1 LGLKDY
7 KIAWFTEGGWQGKV
21 SLDNPNMRN
30 DVSTMYTL
38 GAEHFPIFQI
48 PQVVQHF
55 GENHFDFGIV
65 TLPKTNTEQLMK
77 FDMMGDLKKLCKKTI
92 SMQEGP
98 HWLFQDY
105 TMEQQ
110 IWWFNALTEF
120 DMLFGHNLKDV
131 RYYKGLTNKPVH
143 KMPTLMLTERLGI
156 TSRSEILVDNY
167 GDLPSP
173 SSYKEDKVI
182 IGGNMVRWYG
192 GFDSYMVAQEFGVP
206 ISAPS
211 MGRKIDREDEM
222 DINHFPYMTWV
233 EWINNLS
240 QFKYGVHLMPTHAA
254 GTFTLNCAF
263 HGIPC
268 IGYEG
273 LDTQEELHPYL
284 TVVDGDVEQAKQ
296 YVRELRDDEEFYKE
310 CSETSKDYYQRSLYN
325 EKNFIP
331 YITRIFE
338 ELHEDN

>member
-1 LGLKDY
+1 MLKDY

-21 SLDNPNMRN
+21 GLDNPNMRN
-30 DVSTMYTL
+30 DVATMYTL
-38 GAEHFPIFQI
+38 GAEHYPIFQI
-48 PQVVQHF
+48 SEVLQHF

-65 TLPKTNTEQLMK
+65 TLPKTKTEELLK

-110 IWWFNALTEF
+110 IWWFNALSEF
-120 DMLFGHNLKDV
+120 DMLFAHNHKDV
-131 RYYKGLTNKPVH
+131 NYYKGITNKPVH

-156 TSRSEILVDNY
+156 E
-167 GDLPSP
+167 
-173 SSYKEDKVI
+173 SSKQKNDSVI

-192 GFDSYMVAQEFGVP
+192 GFDSYIVAQEFGVP

-211 MGRKIDREDEM
+211 MGRKIDREDEL
-222 DINHFPYMTWV
+222 DINYFPYMTWT

-254 GTFTLNCAF
+254 GTFALNCAF

-273 LDTQEELHPYL
+273 LDTQEELHPRL
-284 TVVDGDVEQAKQ
+284 TVRDGDMTLAKQ
-296 YVRELRDDEEFYKE
+296 YARDLKNDEDFYIE
-310 CSETSKDYYQRSLYN
+310 CAESCRKNYKFSKYN
-325 EKNFIP
+325 ESEFTP
-331 YITRIFE
+331 YITKILE
-338 ELHEDN
+338 ELKNG

>member
-1 LGLKDY
+1 MGLKNY

-30 DVSTMYTL
+30 DVSTKYIL
-38 GAEHFPIFQI
+38 GAEHYPIFSI
-48 PQVVQHF
+48 PQVLQHF
-55 GENHFDFGIV
+55 GENYFDFGIV

-77 FDMMGDLKKLCKKTI
+77 FDMMGDLKKLCNRTI

-110 IWWFNALTEF
+110 IWWYNALTEF
-120 DMLFGHNLKDV
+120 DMLFAHNLKDV
-131 RYYKGLTNKPVH
+131 RYYKGLVNKPVH
-143 KMPTLMLTERLGI
+143 KMPTLMLAERLGI
-156 TSRSEILVDNY
+156 QPRNEWSDA
-167 GDLPSP
+167 
-173 SSYKEDKVI
+173 VI

-192 GFDSYMVAQEFGVP
+192 GFDSYIVAQEFDMP
-206 ISAPS
+206 IVAPS

-222 DINHFPYMTWV
+222 DIQHLPYMTWV
-233 EWINNLS
+233 EWMNNLS
-240 QFKYGVHLMPTHAA
+240 QYHVGVHMMPTHAA
-254 GTFTLNCAF
+254 GTFALNCAF

-268 IGYEG
+268 IGYVD
-273 LDTQEELHPYL
+273 LDTQEELHPHL
-284 TVVDGDVEQAKQ
+284 TVADGDMEQAKQ
-296 YVRELRDDEEFYKE
+296 YARELRDDEEFYKE

-325 EKNFIP
+325 EKNFVP

-338 ELHEDN
+338 ELL

>member
-1 LGLKDY
+1 MLKDY

-21 SLDNPNMRN
+21 GLDNPNMRN
-30 DVSTMYTL
+30 DVATMYTL
-38 GAEHFPIFQI
+38 GAEHYPIFQI
-48 PQVVQHF
+48 SEVLQHF

-65 TLPKTNTEQLMK
+65 TLPKTKTEELLK

-110 IWWFNALTEF
+110 IWWFNALSEF
-120 DMLFGHNLKDV
+120 DMLFAHNHKDV
-131 RYYKGLTNKPVH
+131 NYYKGITNKPVH
-143 KMPTLMLTERLGI
+143 KMPTLMLTEKLGI
-156 TSRSEILVDNY
+156 VPKCDTMMDEY

-173 SSYKEDKVI
+173 KAYEEDKVI

-192 GFDSYMVAQEFGVP
+192 GFDSYIVAQEFGVP

-222 DINHFPYMTWV
+222 DINHFPYMTWT

-254 GTFTLNCAF
+254 GTFALNCAF

-273 LDTQEELHPYL
+273 LDTQEELHPQL
-284 TVVDGDVEQAKQ
+284 TVRDGDMISAKQ
-296 YVRELRDDEEFYKE
+296 YARDLKNDEDFYIE
-310 CSETSKDYYQRSLYN
+310 CAESCRKNYKFSKYN
-325 EKNFIP
+325 ESEFTP
-331 YITRIFE
+331 YITKILE
-338 ELHEDN
+338 ELKNG

>member
-1 LGLKDY
+1 MGLKDY
-7 KIAWFTEGGWQGKV
+7 KIVWFTEQGMNGKI

-38 GAEHFPIFQI
+38 DVEHYQIFNI
-48 PQVVQHF
+48 PQVLQHF
-55 GENHFDFGIV
+55 GEGYFDFGIV
-65 TLPKTNTEQLMK
+65 TLPKTNTEHLLK
-77 FDMMGDLKKLCKKTI
+77 FDLIGNLKKLCKKTI

-110 IWWFNALTEF
+110 IWWFNTLTEF
-120 DMLFGHNLKDV
+120 DMLFAHNLKDV
-131 RYYKGLTNKPVH
+131 SYYKGLVNKPVH

-173 SSYKEDKVI
+173 NAYKEEKAI

-192 GFDSYMVAQEFGVP
+192 GFDSYMVAQEFEVP

-211 MGRKIDREDEM
+211 MGRKIDREDEL
-222 DINHFPYMTWV
+222 DINHFPYMTWI
-233 EWINNLS
+233 EWMNTLS
-240 QFKYGVHLMPTHAA
+240 QFKYGVHMMPTHAA
-254 GTFTLNCAF
+254 GTFALNCAF

-268 IGYEG
+268 IGYAG
-273 LDTQEELHPYL
+273 LDTQEELHPHL
-284 TVVDGDVEQAKQ
+284 TVSDGDIEQAKQ
-296 YVRELRDDEEFYKE
+296 YTRELKEDEEFYKE
-310 CSETSKDYYQRSLYN
+310 CSETSREYYNNSLYN
-325 EKNFIP
+325 EKNFVP

-338 ELHEDN
+338 ELHENN

>member
-1 LGLKDY
+1 VGLKDY
-7 KIAWFTEGGWQGKV
+7 KIVWFTEGGWQGKV
-21 SLDNPNMRN
+21 GLDNPNMRN
-30 DVSTMYTL
+30 DVSTMYTV
-38 GAEHFPIFQI
+38 GAEHYPIFQI
-48 PQVVQHF
+48 PQVLQHF

-65 TLPKTNTEQLMK
+65 TLPKTNTEELMK

-110 IWWFNALTEF
+110 IWWYNALTEF
-120 DMLFGHNLKDV
+120 DMLFAHNNKDV
-131 RYYKGLTNKPVH
+131 KYYNGLTNKPVH
-143 KMPTLMLTERLGI
+143 KMPTLMLAERLGI
-156 TSRSEILVDNY
+156 ESNRGKNDS
-167 GDLPSP
+167 
-173 SSYKEDKVI
+173 VI

-192 GFDSYMVAQEFGVP
+192 GFDSYIVAQEFGVP

-233 EWINNLS
+233 EWINNLGK
-240 QFKYGVHLMPTHAA
+240 FKYGVHLMPTHAA

-268 IGYEG
+268 IGYKG
-273 LDTQEELHPYL
+273 LDTQEELHPL
-284 TVVDGDVEQAKQ
+284 LSVDDGDMETAMKLARRLKDGQ
-296 YVRELRDDEEFYKE
+296 FYEE
-310 CSETSKDYYQRSLYN
+310 CSIMCRENYESSLYI
-325 EKNFIP
+325 EERCTE
-331 YITRIFE
+331 YLSLIFE
-338 ELHEDN
+338 DLINE

>member
-1 LGLKDY
+1 MGLKDY

-30 DVSTMYTL
+30 DVSTKYIL
-38 GAEHFPIFQI
+38 GAEHYPIFSI
-48 PQVVQHF
+48 PQVLQHF
-55 GENHFDFGIV
+55 GENYFDFGIV

-77 FDMMGDLKKLCKKTI
+77 FDMIGNLKKLCKKTI

-110 IWWFNALTEF
+110 IWWFNSLTEF
-120 DMLFGHNLKDV
+120 DMLFAHNLKDV
-131 RYYKGLTNKPVH
+131 SYYRGLVNKPVH

-156 TSRSEILVDNY
+156 QPRSEWSDA
-167 GDLPSP
+167 
-173 SSYKEDKVI
+173 VI

-192 GFDSYMVAQEFGVP
+192 GFDSYMVAQEFDMP
-206 ISAPS
+206 IVAPS

-222 DINHFPYMTWV
+222 DIQHLPYMSWV
-233 EWINNLS
+233 EWMNNLS
-240 QFKYGVHLMPTHAA
+240 QYHVGVHLMPTHAA
-254 GTFTLNCAF
+254 GTFALNCAF

-268 IGYEG
+268 IGYVG
-273 LDTQEELHPYL
+273 LDTQEELHPHL
-284 TVVDGDVEQAKQ
+284 TVYDGDMEQAKK
-296 YVRELRDDEEFYKE
+296 YARELKEDKEFYEE
-310 CSETSKDYYQRSLYN
+310 CSKTSREYYINSLYN
-325 EKNFIP
+325 EKNFVP

-338 ELHEDN
+338 GLHEDN

>member
-1 LGLKDY
+1 
-7 KIAWFTEGGWQGKV
+7 
-21 SLDNPNMRN
+21 
-30 DVSTMYTL
+30 
-38 GAEHFPIFQI
+38 
-48 PQVVQHF
+48 
-55 GENHFDFGIV
+55 
-65 TLPKTNTEQLMK
+65 
-77 FDMMGDLKKLCKKTI
+77 
-92 SMQEGP
+92 MQEGP

-110 IWWFNALTEF
+110 IWWFNSLTEF
-120 DMLFGHNLKDV
+120 DMLFAHNLKDV
-131 RYYKGLTNKPVH
+131 SYYKGLVNKPVH

-156 TSRSEILVDNY
+156 TSRSEILMDNY

-173 SSYKEDKVI
+173 NAYKEEKTI
-182 IGGNMVRWYG
+182 LGGNMVRWYG
-192 GFDSYMVAQEFGVP
+192 GFDSYMVAQEFEVP

-211 MGRKIDREDEM
+211 MGRKIDREDEL

-268 IGYEG
+268 IGYVG

-284 TVVDGDVEQAKQ
+284 TVADGDMEQAKE
-296 YVRELRDDEEFYKE
+296 YARELRDDEEFYSMCSKTSRE
-310 CSETSKDYYQRSLYN
+310 CYERSLYN

-331 YITRIFE
+331 YITKIFE
-338 ELHEDN
+338 SLNEK